1 MGGID
6 VLEESNCVDLLQAM
20 ELAEEDEEDL
30 GLSNL

>member
-20 ELAEEDEEDL
+20 ESAEEDEEDL